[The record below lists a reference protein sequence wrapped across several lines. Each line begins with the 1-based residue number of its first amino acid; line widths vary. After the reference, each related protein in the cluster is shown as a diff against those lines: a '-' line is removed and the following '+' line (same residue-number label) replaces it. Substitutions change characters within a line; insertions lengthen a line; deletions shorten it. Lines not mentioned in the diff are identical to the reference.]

1 MLFPDTGN
9 WRAGMQ
15 DFSRAVDDTMGEL
28 VMVTPAYVRKVNY
41 PSIPNPAKAVT
52 VIAAFMAKPKT
63 LIMGSEG
70 KIGGHSLRALVQT
83 TEPIFSFGYNVLPW
97 PIQQSY
103 RITRLC
109 SGETFEITNVKPD
122 GVARIVCTVVQLG
135 MPRDNPDPADWRTAL
150 QQGSR

>member
-1 MLFPDTGN
+1 
-9 WRAGMQ
+9 MQ
-15 DFSRAVDDTMGEL
+15 EFSAAVDDTMGEL
-28 VMVTPAYVRKVNY
+28 VIVTPARAPRPNY
-41 PSIPNPAKAVT
+41 PSIAEPSKTVT
-52 VIAAFMAKPKT
+52 VVAAFMARSKT
-63 LIMGSEG
+63 ILMGEG
-70 KIGGHSLRALVQT
+70 GGGHSLSPLVET

-109 SGETFEITNVKPD
+109 SGETFEVTNVKPD

-135 MPRDNPDPADWRTAL
+135 SPKKSPDPTDWRNAL